1 MEETHSHTYTQNV
14 EQIESLI
21 RYLKNNVADD
31 SQMLVNKFLSYTA
44 MLDKKRNQS
53 YFDTFPEME
62 IMKHGT

>member
-1 MEETHSHTYTQNV
+1 
-14 EQIESLI
+14 
-21 RYLKNNVADD
+21 
-31 SQMLVNKFLSYTA
+31 MLVNKFLSYTA